1 VELFE
6 AGALR
11 GCLAASTQKHHG
23 NREGQARGQHPGTK
37 EPGSENFRNHERIG
51 EHRKRRKE
59 DNRRNNY
66 YDNVHGHPSIP
77 HRKPHR
83 MSQARKTSRLV
94 IRRIRITGWSAITAL
109 LVTIVTFLTWFHIV
123 LPADRAAVDAA
134 FADDRIRV
142 SLSDGV
148 ITASPANAE
157 STTGMVFYPGA
168 KVDPYAYLPAF
179 RELVADGLTVVII
192 EPLFNMALFDLTPL
206 QEATATAPTVTDWWV
221 GGHSLGGVKACMVA
235 EEESLQGLV
244 LLASFCANDL
254 SGTDL
259 EVLQVLGDRDDLTDL
274 TAVAEA
280 RTLLPSA
287 AKEHVIEGANHASF
301 GAYGP
306 QSGDGQAS
314 ISKPAGFAALTEAL
328 TPVLGAD

>member
-1 VELFE
+1 
-6 AGALR
+6 
-11 GCLAASTQKHHG
+11 
-23 NREGQARGQHPGTK
+23 
-37 EPGSENFRNHERIG
+37 
-51 EHRKRRKE
+51 
-59 DNRRNNY
+59 
-66 YDNVHGHPSIP
+66 
-77 HRKPHR
+77 

-123 LPADRAAVDAA
+123 LPADRASVDAA
-134 FADDRIRV
+134 FADDRIAV
-142 SLSDGV
+142 SLSDGI
-148 ITASPANAE
+148 ITAAPANAV

-192 EPLFNMALFDLTPL
+192 EPLFNMALFDVTPL
-206 QEATATAPTVTDWWV
+206 ADATATAPTVTDWWV

-254 SGTDL
+254 SATNL
-259 EVLQVLGDRDDLTDL
+259 EVLQLLGDRDDLTDL

-280 RTLLPSA
+280 RELLPSGA
-287 AKEHVIEGANHASF
+287 EERVIDGANHASF

-306 QSGDGQAS
+306 QSGDGEAS
-314 ISKPAGFAALTEAL
+314 ISKAEGFAALTEAL
-328 TPVLGAD
+328 TPVFAAD